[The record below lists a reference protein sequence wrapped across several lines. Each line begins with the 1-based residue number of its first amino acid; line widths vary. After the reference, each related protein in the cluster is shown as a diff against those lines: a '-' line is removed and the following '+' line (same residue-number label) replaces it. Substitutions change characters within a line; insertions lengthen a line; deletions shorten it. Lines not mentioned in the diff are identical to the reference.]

1 LGGCGIVATATAV
14 PVIPSGQNWPSP
26 MCGACTSAT
35 TPRRGGRAGMV
46 LLAMIFFVFAMVVRV
61 IWWVSGW
68 ERCRVYVTYGTNV

>member
-1 LGGCGIVATATAV
+1 MGGCGIVATATAV

-26 MCGACTSAT
+26 TGGACTSVT
-35 TPRRGGRAGMV
+35 TPGRGGRAGMV
-46 LLAMIFFVFAMVVRV
+46 LLVMIFVVSAMVVRV